1 MARQVLRAPVPDKK
15 DQLQHRLQLQKNRVY
30 LAGRLLVRNLSS
42 VCQKQKH
49 KPSSQLWSILTA
61 APFLILPWSSL
72 QVLGSGCTNRVSSH
86 HQFFPRGLGRDG
98 CRFFQKEF
106 WISQQMAWQ
115 KATSPKQ
122 NIVN

>member
-49 KPSSQLWSILTA
+49 EPLSQLWSILTA
-61 APFLILPWSSL
+61 APFLILPWSSAG
-72 QVLGSGCTNRVSSH
+72 VGEWVY
-86 HQFFPRGLGRDG
+86 
-98 CRFFQKEF
+98 K
-106 WISQQMAWQ
+106 
-115 KATSPKQ
+115 
-122 NIVN
+122 